1 MTDTVND
8 LVTERKGRWGRG
20 EVGKCGL
27 DAWSTD
33 GLPLRLP
40 RFTTVEGIRPGRERP
55 GNKYPPLHCSNKV
68 GLLLYITNT
77 KHHVIDIMHTSLHW
91 FDEQFKT
98 ADLTFAVNYNLTQ
111 QMK

>member
-1 MTDTVND
+1 M
-8 LVTERKGRWGRG
+8 GREDRG
-20 EVGKCGL
+20 EVVAGFNE
-27 DAWSTD
+27 ARSTD
-33 GLPLRLP
+33 GSALAVTSLHDCRGY
-40 RFTTVEGIRPGRERP
+40 RARQREAWH
-55 GNKYPPLHCSNKV
+55 KYPPLHCSNKV

-111 QMK
+111 QMR